1 LPKAVPPAN
10 IWIASVKAFS
20 FGAVIALIAC
30 HYGLRAKPN
39 TESVS
44 NSITNAVV
52 AAITMVIL
60 LDAVYA
66 ILFRSVGFP

>member
-1 LPKAVPPAN
+1 MV
-10 IWIASVKAFS
+10 SVA
-20 FGAVIALIAC
+20 AIALIAC
-30 HYGLRAKPN
+30 HYGLRARPN

-44 NSITNAVV
+44 RSITDAVV